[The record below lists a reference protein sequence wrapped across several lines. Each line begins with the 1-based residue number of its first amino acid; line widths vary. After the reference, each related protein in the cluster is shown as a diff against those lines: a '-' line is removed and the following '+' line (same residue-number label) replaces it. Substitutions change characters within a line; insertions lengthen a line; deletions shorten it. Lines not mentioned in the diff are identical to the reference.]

1 MLSFHGE
8 FDCKLDP
15 KGRLMM
21 PSNLRKQLPP
31 EAKDKFMINRGF
43 EKCLVLYPINEWNK
57 IVADVNQLN
66 DFIKSNREFAR
77 YFHRG
82 ATELEMDTTG
92 RILLPKRL
100 LEFAGIDKDLILS
113 ARNNKIEI
121 WNPDK
126 YEALFTDEP
135 DGYEK
140 LAEET
145 MGKNRINK
153 QNNNGEVS

>member
-1 MLSFHGE
+1 MSQFHGE

-21 PSNLRKQLPP
+21 PANLRKQLPP
-31 EAKDKFMINRGF
+31 EAKEKFMINRGF
-43 EKCLVLYPINEWNK
+43 EKCLVLYPMNEWNK
-57 IVADVNQLN
+57 IVEDVNQLN
-66 DFIKSNREFAR
+66 DFIKKNREFSR

-82 ATELEMDTTG
+82 ATELELDNTG

-100 LEFAGIDKDLILS
+100 LEFAGIDKEIVLS

-121 WNPDK
+121 WAPDK
-126 YEALFTDEP
+126 YEALFNDEP
-135 DGYEK
+135 EGYSS

-153 QNNNGEVS
+153 ASDNGEVS